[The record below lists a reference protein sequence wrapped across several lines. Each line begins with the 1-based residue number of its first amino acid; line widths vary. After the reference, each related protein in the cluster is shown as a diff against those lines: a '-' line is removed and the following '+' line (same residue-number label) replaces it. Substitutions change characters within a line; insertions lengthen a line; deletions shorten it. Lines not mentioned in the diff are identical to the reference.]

1 MTIVAMNQR
10 RRTPLRVTRV
20 VASLLRAFS
29 LFIILGFSISAT
41 ACSSPVKQYSA
52 VYVCTVCH
60 PTTQRTPTTA
70 QPTPRTPTT
79 AQPTPRTPTTAQPT
93 PRNATTTQRHVLT
106 RSFHPA
112 SRSFV
117 WYTLYVRATH
127 QDVIYTRGRLTV
139 DAGMSWVTMNS
150 APLSGDVEGL
160 DIAVADDSS
169 GVPED
174 TSVSLSSVE
183 SLAYD
188 DITTIRSTVSIEVD
202 DLDLT
207 TTSNDNT
214 TNNDT
219 TNTTQPNNDTTNTT
233 QPNNNTTYT
242 TQPNNNTTYTTQPSN
257 NTTYTTQPN
266 NTTYTSQPGNDT
278 GYTSQPGD
286 DTGYTSQPGDD
297 TGYTSQPSDDS
308 T

>member
-1 MTIVAMNQR
+1 M
-10 RRTPLRVTRV
+10 
-20 VASLLRAFS
+20 
-29 LFIILGFSISAT
+29 
-41 ACSSPVKQYSA
+41 
-52 VYVCTVCH
+52 
-60 PTTQRTPTTA
+60 
-70 QPTPRTPTT
+70 
-79 AQPTPRTPTTAQPT
+79 
-93 PRNATTTQRHVLT
+93 LT

-117 WYTLYVRATH
+117 WYTLHVRATH

-139 DAGMSWVTMNS
+139 GAGMSWVTMNS
-150 APLSGDVEGL
+150 APASGDVEGL

-219 TNTTQPNNDTTNTT
+219 TNTTQPNN
-233 QPNNNTTYT
+233 NTTYT
-242 TQPNNNTTYTTQPSN
+242 TQPNN

-266 NTTYTSQPGNDT
+266 NTTYTSQPGDDT

>member
-1 MTIVAMNQR
+1 
-10 RRTPLRVTRV
+10 
-20 VASLLRAFS
+20 
-29 LFIILGFSISAT
+29 
-41 ACSSPVKQYSA
+41 
-52 VYVCTVCH
+52 
-60 PTTQRTPTTA
+60 
-70 QPTPRTPTT
+70 
-79 AQPTPRTPTTAQPT
+79 
-93 PRNATTTQRHVLT
+93 LT

-242 TQPNNNTTYTTQPSN
+242 TQPNNNTTYTTQP
-257 NTTYTTQPN
+257 N
-266 NTTYTSQPGNDT
+266 NTTYTSQPGDDT

-297 TGYTSQPSDDS
+297 TGYTSQPGDDTGYTSQPGDDS

>member
-1 MTIVAMNQR
+1 
-10 RRTPLRVTRV
+10 
-20 VASLLRAFS
+20 
-29 LFIILGFSISAT
+29 
-41 ACSSPVKQYSA
+41 
-52 VYVCTVCH
+52 
-60 PTTQRTPTTA
+60 
-70 QPTPRTPTT
+70 
-79 AQPTPRTPTTAQPT
+79 
-93 PRNATTTQRHVLT
+93 VLT

-117 WYTLYVRATH
+117 WYTLYVRATDR
-127 QDVIYTRGRLTV
+127 DVIYTGGDLTV
-139 DAGMSWVTMNS
+139 DAGMSWVPMNS
-150 APLSGDVEGL
+150 APQSGDVERL

-188 DITTIRSTVSIEVD
+188 DITTISSTVSVEVD
-202 DLDLT
+202 DL
-207 TTSNDNT
+207 NMPT

-219 TNTTQPNNDTTNTT
+219 TPNNNTTDTTQPNNTTDTTQPNNDTTYTT
-233 QPNNNTTYT
+233 QPNNDTTYT
-242 TQPNNNTTYTTQPSN
+242 TQPNNDTTYTS
-257 NTTYTTQPN
+257 QPN
-266 NTTYTSQPGNDT
+266 NDTTYTSQPGNDT

-297 TGYTSQPSDDS
+297 TGYTSEPSDDS

>member
-1 MTIVAMNQR
+1 MTMVAMDQR

-20 VASLLRAFS
+20 VASLLRAAS

-79 AQPTPRTPTTAQPT
+79 AQPTPRTPTT
-93 PRNATTTQRHVLT
+93 TQRHVLT

-117 WYTLYVRATH
+117 WYTLHVRATH

-139 DAGMSWVTMNS
+139 GAGMSWVTMNS
-150 APLSGDVEGL
+150 APASGDVEGL

-219 TNTTQPNNDTTNTT
+219 TNTTQPNN
-233 QPNNNTTYT
+233 NTTYT

-286 DTGYTSQPGDD
+286 DTGYTSE
-297 TGYTSQPSDDS
+297 PSDDS